1 LSALNV
7 QKSVVSIETA
17 LFQTFYKEI
26 YL

>member
-1 LSALNV
+1 MNV